1 MEGKEWG
8 RRAQHRFVTACLVG
22 AAIGVFAG
30 GICAVCGAQAG
41 RQHCRAW
48 LAVWDSWQQVNQC
61 WCSVRALQ
69 PHPRFVIAE
78 LPPTHSAPSWCQ
90 RCWEPWAEPGSLT
103 GSLPQRCHP
112 AQPLSH
118 RISNRDNGTRLWAEP
133 VLSCLLMVALSVYI
147 CLRVNPFQEQKWNV
161 TTEHPEC
168 VGGCVVL
175 VVLHNIRDSQF
186 CWFLT
191 VCCVY
196 YTCEATCLFFLW
208 TKRKHLTGGCFSV
221 HMPLLHTHSWI
232 SHSLYGEIYC
242 EYNWL
247 GEMKHLQWVIERY

>member
-90 RCWEPWAEPGSLT
+90 RCWEPWAAAWFPDWVTAPEVSPSPAPVTQDFKQGQWDKAVSRACAELPAHGGPQCLYLLESQSL
-103 GSLPQRCHP
+103 S
-112 AQPLSH
+112 
-118 RISNRDNGTRLWAEP
+118 GTEMKCYYRTSW
-133 VLSCLLMVALSVYI
+133 V
-147 CLRVNPFQEQKWNV
+147 
-161 TTEHPEC
+161 C
-168 VGGCVVL
+168 VG
-175 VVLHNIRDSQF
+175 
-186 CWFLT
+186 
-191 VCCVY
+191 VCG
-196 YTCEATCLFFLW
+196 F
-208 TKRKHLTGGCFSV
+208 GGFA
-221 HMPLLHTHSWI
+221 
-232 SHSLYGEIYC
+232 
-242 EYNWL
+242 
-247 GEMKHLQWVIERY
+247 